1 MAGNSVND
9 RATARI
15 MTRFNRLL
23 VKVSA
28 FKADTVNYG
37 NYPGSPMMVIQ
48 LPPGQTADAFQIQDS
63 SGNVLYKLDATG
75 RGAVAP
81 KQTTIVDGSAT
92 PLADIACVASAMVG
106 GVIHYLV
113 RATDG
118 TDYQALAGM
127 VTYSCV
133 NKAATITGTITE
145 LATTQAK
152 TVSSGTLTL
161 SWTIVA
167 GTNKMTIKLTP
178 TGSLTETA
186 PYDVTFTITP
196 FIGAATIL

>member
-1 MAGNSVND
+1 MALNNRSF
-9 RATARI
+9 ARLA
-15 MTRFNRLL
+15 TRFNRLL

-28 FKADTVNYG
+28 FKGDTADYG
-37 NYPGSPMMVIQ
+37 NYAASPMMVIQ
-48 LPPGQTADAFQIQDS
+48 LPLGQTADALQVQDS
-63 SGNVLYKLDATG
+63 TGAVLYSIGANG
-75 RGAVAP
+75 RPAPFP

-92 PLADIACVASAMVG
+92 SLADIAVPASAMVG
-106 GVIHYLV
+106 GIIHYLV

-118 TDYQALAGM
+118 TDFQALAGM

-145 LATTQAK
+145 VAGNQAK

-161 SWTIVA
+161 AWTIVA
-167 GTNKMTIKLTP
+167 GTNKMTIKLQP
-178 TGSLTETA
+178 TGSLTETT

-196 FIGAATIL
+196 LLGAATIL